1 MSGPESSLVTNLLTV
16 ASTTLATVMRCN
28 HLNAASQGP
37 IGHTLQ
43 NRTITPGQDM
53 DSRTTSLS
61 FLILEDNLFQRMVAE
76 QTVSSFNVGS
86 IINAQ
91 SSEQALQML
100 SDTGAVDIVICDLD
114 IPGIDGIRFI
124 RCLAEQQLARAVIIL
139 SDMEAALIR
148 TVQDMAQADGL
159 QVLGHTPKPMIR
171 SRLRELLEY
180 YFTSLDS
187 PQPCAANERIFT
199 EAELEQAIN
208 ENQFTLY
215 YQPKVLLKSGRMI
228 SVEALSRWH
237 HPEVGLVMPIHFIP
251 TMESSGLIAPM
262 TDKMIDLAL
271 VQIQQWR
278 KQGRNISVGV
288 NLSPAILSDTD
299 LPDRL
304 VQKTR
309 TRNIPPEL
317 LNLEIT
323 ENSLMQNA
331 ALCLETL
338 ARLKLYGFALAIDD
352 FGTGYSS
359 MQQLNRI
366 PFSELKIDRS
376 FVANACHDQTHR
388 AIVEANISLAHNL
401 NMQTVA
407 EGVETLEDWQLLH
420 ELNCNQA
427 QGFFISKA
435 LPAEQISDWEQQ
447 WLARQPL
454 TVPKPTI

>member
-1 MSGPESSLVTNLLTV
+1 
-16 ASTTLATVMRCN
+16 
-28 HLNAASQGP
+28 
-37 IGHTLQ
+37 
-43 NRTITPGQDM
+43 M
-53 DSRTTSLS
+53 DSRIISLS

-76 QTVSSFNVGS
+76 QTVSSFDVGS

-91 SSEQALQML
+91 NSEQALQML
-100 SDTGAVDIVICDLD
+100 NDTGAVDIVICDLD
-114 IPGIDGIRFI
+114 IPGMDGIRFI
-124 RCLAEQQLARAVIIL
+124 RCLAEKQLAGAVIIL

-159 QVLGHTPKPMIR
+159 RVLGHTPKPMTR
-171 SRLRELLEY
+171 LRLRELLEY
-180 YFTSLDS
+180 FFANLDNHQPSATS
-187 PQPCAANERIFT
+187 ERIFT
-199 EAELEQAIN
+199 EAELEHAVN
-208 ENQFTLY
+208 EKQFVLY

-262 TDKMIDLAL
+262 TDNMIDLAL
-271 VQIQQWR
+271 DQIQQWR
-278 KQGRNISVGV
+278 EQGRNISVGV

-304 VQKTR
+304 VHKTR
-309 TRNIPPEL
+309 ARSIPPEL

-376 FVANACHDQTHR
+376 FVANACRDQTHR

-420 ELNCNQA
+420 ELNCDQA

-435 LPAEQISDWEQQ
+435 LPAEQFADWEQQ

-454 TVPKPTI
+454 TVPKPNI

>member
-1 MSGPESSLVTNLLTV
+1 
-16 ASTTLATVMRCN
+16 
-28 HLNAASQGP
+28 
-37 IGHTLQ
+37 
-43 NRTITPGQDM
+43 M
-53 DSRTTSLS
+53 DSRITSLS

-91 SSEQALQML
+91 NSEQALQML
-100 SDTGAVDIVICDLD
+100 DNTGAVDIVVCDLD
-114 IPGIDGIRFI
+114 IPGMDGIRFI

-159 QVLGHTPKPMIR
+159 RVLGHTPKPMTR
-171 SRLRELLEY
+171 PRLRELLEY
-180 YFTSLDS
+180 FFVSLDNH
-187 PQPCAANERIFT
+187 QPSATSERIFT
-199 EAELEQAIN
+199 EAELEHAIN
-208 ENQFTLY
+208 ENQFVLY

-262 TDKMIDLAL
+262 TDNMIDLAL
-271 VQIQQWR
+271 DQIQQWQE
-278 KQGRNISVGV
+278 QGRNISVGV
-288 NLSPAILSDTD
+288 NLSPVILSDTD

-304 VQKTR
+304 VHKTR
-309 TRNIPPEL
+309 ARHIPPEL

-376 FVANACHDQTHR
+376 FVANACRDQAHR
-388 AIVEANISLAHNL
+388 AIVEANINLAHNL

-420 ELNCNQA
+420 ELNCDQA

-435 LPAEQISDWEQQ
+435 LPTEQFADWEQQ

-454 TVPKPTI
+454 TVPKPNI

>member
-1 MSGPESSLVTNLLTV
+1 
-16 ASTTLATVMRCN
+16 
-28 HLNAASQGP
+28 
-37 IGHTLQ
+37 
-43 NRTITPGQDM
+43 M
-53 DSRTTSLS
+53 DSRINNLS

-86 IINAQ
+86 LINAQ
-91 SSEQALQML
+91 HSEEALQIL
-100 SDTGAVDIVICDLD
+100 AGAGSVDIVICDLD

-139 SDMEAALIR
+139 SDMESALIR
-148 TVQDMAQADGL
+148 TVQDMARADGL
-159 QVLGHTPKPMIR
+159 QVLGHIPKPMNR
-171 SRLRELLEY
+171 SRLRELLEH
-180 YFTSLDS
+180 FFASLDN
-187 PQPCAANERIFT
+187 PQPCTASERIFT
-199 EAELEQAIN
+199 EAELEQAIK
-208 ENQFTLY
+208 ENQFVLY

-237 HPEVGLVMPIHFIP
+237 HPEAGLVMPIHFIP

-262 TDKMIDLAL
+262 TDAMIDQALA
-271 VQIQQWR
+271 QIHQWQE
-278 KQGRNISVGV
+278 QGRNISVGI

-304 VQKTR
+304 VEKTR
-309 TRNIPPEL
+309 ARNIPPEL
-317 LNLEIT
+317 LHLEIT
-323 ENSLMQNA
+323 ESSLIQNA
-331 ALCLETL
+331 ALSLETL

-376 FVANACHDQTHR
+376 FVANACHDRTHR

-420 ELNCNQA
+420 DLNCDQA
-427 QGFFISKA
+427 QGFFITKA
-435 LPAEQISDWEQQ
+435 LPAEELGDWEQS
-447 WLARQPL
+447 WLARQPI
-454 TVPKPTI
+454 TTPKPTI